1 MSNSV
6 GTHLCRTCRNLNLRI
21 DSFINTGWRSL
32 TSLRYETVLDNV
44 DDSTEEIKAKHYA
57 VGEHIED
64 DRDYTDEELGMKL
77 KAPTFIPEFDEDDGL
92 LLNIPPAK
100 SKILG
105 RLGQLRARASNCR
118 LCQLIVQ
125 QVHVHY
131 QELPEDSGNEA
142 CTDEDLCK
150 IQLHYDGQGGG
161 YMIRGLMEHD
171 ESLAYGRYDCKIG
184 VGQSVEINLYPLP
197 ADPELTWLGGRPYE
211 PQINF
216 SLVKHWA
223 ESCMKTHER
232 CGTQSWHSHI
242 KDISLFRFIDVKN
255 MCLVDASKK
264 SQFVALS
271 YVWGTVPIF
280 KATLQNK
287 AQLYSKMGL
296 SQFIDEIP
304 TTIQDAIQVVR
315 ELGMRFLWTDAICII
330 QDDWEEKKQL
340 IGGMDAV
347 YAQATLTIV
356 AAQGTNASSGL
367 LGVRP
372 ESRKVPQVFEYS
384 PEVKFLVAATPL
396 PDLFL
401 KCPWSTRGWTYQE
414 GLLSARLLVFT
425 NDAAHF
431 ACNSTC
437 WSEDLNNISE
447 GTPPPWKFATGSQYN
462 FRATLTDLEVEA
474 TQDPGADPLSDL
486 WQTVVGELSNRNI
499 SYESD
504 ILFAG
509 AGIFHLLEE
518 IFGVQ
523 SLWGIPESRLEDF
536 LFWSPIHSGTLRR
549 RKGDFPTWS
558 WSGWVGE
565 VSWTGGWTE
574 EAHTSHDPIEWM
586 KIENPGTEPIV
597 LDLGG
602 RGKRV
607 ISGSGNRK
615 PLRDVQNE
623 WRFLQFESRIYTL
636 RVSKDTSAPEWAK
649 ELLPFAW
656 SYVPEKGQERQGVC
670 CITTRNDPEQVVGS
684 MVLDSLDEILDK
696 DFLDAYFA
704 IISSEPQT
712 LDVGDFAGQVFH
724 NLLALSFDGR
734 IYQRIGHGR
743 ILDEFVLDNPSKK
756 QRIILG

>member
-6 GTHLCRTCRNLNLRI
+6 GTNLCRTCRNLNFRV
-21 DSFINTGWRSL
+21 DSFINTGWRYP
-32 TSLRYETVLDNV
+32 TSLRYETVLDYVN
-44 DDSTEEIKAKHYA
+44 DSTEEIKAKHYA

-64 DRDYTDEELGMKL
+64 DRDYTDEELCMKL
-77 KAPTFIPEFDEDDGL
+77 KAPAFIPEFDEGDGL
-92 LLNIPPAK
+92 LLNVPPAK
-100 SKILG
+100 SKTLG
-105 RLGQLRARASNCR
+105 QLGQLRAKASECR

-125 QVHVHY
+125 QARVQY
-131 QELPEDSGNEA
+131 EKLPADSENEA
-142 CTDEDLCK
+142 CSNEDLCK

-161 YMIRGLMEHD
+161 YMSRGLMERD
-171 ESLAYGRYDCKIG
+171 ESLACGRYDCKIRIG
-184 VGQSVEINLYPLP
+184 RSAEISLYPLLT
-197 ADPELTWLGGRPYE
+197 DPELTWFGGRPYG

-216 SLVKHWA
+216 SLIKDWT

-242 KDISLFRFIDVKN
+242 NCISLLRLIDVED
-255 MCLVDASKK
+255 MCLVDAPKG
-264 SQFVALS
+264 SQFVSLS
-271 YVWGTVPIF
+271 YVWGNVPIF

-287 AQLYSKMGL
+287 AELYSKMGL
-296 SQFIDEIP
+296 SQFMDEIP

-330 QDDWEEKKQL
+330 QDDWAEKKQL
-340 IGGMDAV
+340 IGSMDAV

-367 LGVRP
+367 PGVRP
-372 ESRKVPQVFEYS
+372 KSRKVPRVIEYS

-396 PDLFL
+396 PDLL
-401 KCPWSTRGWTYQE
+401 LRCPWSTRGWTYQE
-414 GLLSARLLVFT
+414 GLLSARLLIFT
-425 NDAAHF
+425 NDAVHF

-447 GTPPPWKFATGSQYN
+447 GTPPPWKFASGSQYN
-462 FRATLTDLEVEA
+462 FRATLTNLEAEA
-474 TQDPGADPLSDL
+474 TQDPDADSLSDL
-486 WQTVVGELSNRNI
+486 WQTVVGELSNRSL

-504 ILFAG
+504 ILFSG
-509 AGIFHLLEE
+509 AGMLGLLEE

-523 SLWGIPESRLEDF
+523 SLWGIPEPRMEEF
-536 LFWSPIHSGTLRR
+536 LFWSPMHPGTLRR

-574 EAHTSHDPIEWM
+574 NVHTSHEPIEWM
-586 KIENPGTEPIV
+586 KIESPGTKPIV
-597 LDLGG
+597 LDLGA
-602 RGKRV
+602 RGKGT
-607 ISGSGNRK
+607 ISGGGNRK
-615 PLRDVQNE
+615 PLRDLQKE
-623 WRFLQFESRIYTL
+623 WHFLRVESRVYTL

-649 ELLPFAW
+649 ELLPYAW
-656 SYVPEKGQERQGVC
+656 SYVPGKGQKRQGVY

-704 IISSEPQT
+704 IVSSEPQT
-712 LDVGDFAGQVFH
+712 LDVGGFAGQVFH
-724 NLLALSFDGR
+724 SVLALSFSVG

-743 ILDEFVLDNPSKK
+743 ILDELILDSPSEK
-756 QRIILG
+756 QEIILG